1 MVPDDDLNTKLKFH
15 VSRYHIFFEKWKGA
29 QNETATSIG
38 IYKNWE
44 RGKLGKHSDPIK
56 LCFYIIEFT
65 NISFSFIVWKYCG
78 GYGWASNDSA
88 HWWEKFTHVKT

>member
-56 LCFYIIEFT
+56 LCFYIGNRIY
-65 NISFSFIVWKYCG
+65 KYFFFL
-78 GYGWASNDSA
+78 YS
-88 HWWEKFTHVKT
+88 VKILWRIWMSI

>member
-44 RGKLGKHSDPIK
+44 RG
-56 LCFYIIEFT
+56 ENWV
-65 NISFSFIVWKYCG
+65 NIP
-78 GYGWASNDSA
+78 
-88 HWWEKFTHVKT
+88 TR